1 MLKKDT
7 FGIQS
12 KIEISVCEKVKAGTE
27 CGVFG
32 SLQLTL
38 IT

>member
-12 KIEISVCEKVKAGTE
+12 KFEITVCEKVKPGTE

-38 IT
+38 FT